1 MKLIALFVT
10 FVLMSGLPLAG
21 PRNQPPIAN
30 DDEVILLYHPVSSV
44 DIPVLDNDIDPE
56 GRTLQVVGLPLIEGG
71 KAEVVDGKAVRV
83 YVDWSLGGSGNGY
96 GLMAH
101 GAYLVSDG
109 LAVSKAEW
117 FVWYWPE
124 ILP

>member
-56 GRTLQVVGLPLIEGG
+56 GRTLRVVGLPLIEGG
-71 KAEVVDGKAVRV
+71 KAEIIDGQAVRI
-83 YVDWSLGGSGNGY
+83 YVDWSQGGGNAY
-96 GLMAH
+96 GLVAH
-101 GAYLVSDG
+101 GAYFVSDG

>member
-1 MKLIALFVT
+1 MRLITLFVT
-10 FVLMSGLPLAG
+10 LVLVSGLQTFG
-21 PRNQPPIAN
+21 PRNEPPVAN
-30 DDEVILLYHPVSSV
+30 DDEVILMYRTSQGV
-44 DIPVLDNDIDPE
+44 DIPVLANDVDPE
-56 GRTLQVVGLPLIEGG
+56 GRALRVTGLPLVEGG
-71 KAEVVDGKAVRV
+71 KAEVIDGKSVRV
-83 YVDWSLGGSGNGY
+83 YVDWSQGGGGNGY

-101 GAYLVSDG
+101 GAYFVSDG